1 MLIRVSSYLGKSTGK
16 GALGI
21 WTHNLKSIDFIY
33 YESEHYNGSA
43 IKMGAGV
50 QAFEAYYAAD
60 SHGLRVV
67 GGDCPTV
74 GLAGGYSQGGGHS
87 ILSSTYGL
95 GADQTLEWEVVTA
108 DGMLVTASPT
118 ENSDL
123 YWALSGGGGGTYG
136 VVLSLTSKAHPDGE
150 IGGASL
156 AFNLPGIS
164 PDTYWDAIS
173 LWHENLPNIVD
184 SGAQAIYTIMNESFI
199 LDCLT
204 WPGSSVSQ
212 VNALLQPFT
221 TELEKR
227 NITYSLN
234 VTSFPSF
241 VTHFNNFIGPLP
253 FGPPLA
259 NADQVT
265 GGRLVPRSVVNTN
278 NSALTAALRNI
289 SSSGNFFFN
298 LFGVNVSHALVGNNP
313 SSNAVLPA
321 WRDALMS
328 IMVVGPWD
336 FTVPR
341 EEMVER
347 EDELTNSVM
356 PQLEAVT
363 PGSGAYL
370 NEANFQQRNWQ
381 EDFYGSNYE
390 KLGSVKKKY
399 DPSNLFYAT
408 TAVGSEA
415 WTVASDGRL
424 CRS

>member
-1 MLIRVSSYLGKSTGK
+1 MFSYLGKSTGK

-21 WTHNLKSIDFIY
+21 WTHNLKSIDFLDY
-33 YESEHYNGSA
+33 KSKHYNGPA

-50 QAFEAYYAAD
+50 QAFEAYYAAGAR
-60 SHGLRVV
+60 GLRVV

-108 DGMLVTASPT
+108 DGKLITASPT
-118 ENSDL
+118 NNSDL
-123 YWALSGGGGGTYG
+123 YWALSGGGGGTFG
-136 VVLSLTSKAHPDGE
+136 IVLSLTSKAHPDGM

-156 AFNLPGIS
+156 AFTSAGIS
-164 PDTYWDAIS
+164 QDTYWDAIS
-173 LWHENLPNIVD
+173 LWQAGLPAIVD
-184 SGAQAIYTIMNESFI
+184 NGAQAIYTLLGESFT
-199 LDCLT
+199 LDALT
-204 WPGSSVSQ
+204 WPGSSVAD
-212 VNALLQPFT
+212 VTNLLEPFT
-221 TELEKR
+221 TALKDR

-234 VTSFPSF
+234 VTSFPNF
-241 VTHFNNFIGPLP
+241 IEHFNNFIGPLP
-253 FGPPLA
+253 FGPAGA

-265 GGRLVPRSVVNTN
+265 GGRLVPRSAVKN
-278 NSALTAALRNI
+278 NNAALTAALRNI
-289 SSSGNFFFN
+289 TSSGNFFLN
-298 LFGVNVSHALVGNNP
+298 LFGVNVSHALVGNTP

-328 IMVVGPWD
+328 IMVVGPWN
-336 FTVPR
+336 FTAPR
-341 EEMVER
+341 EEMVQR
-347 EDELTNSVM
+347 ENELTDNVM

-370 NEANFQQRNWQ
+370 NEADFQQRNWQ

-390 KLGSVKKKY
+390 KLRSVKKKY
-399 DPSNLFYAT
+399 DPGNIFYAT

-424 CRS
+424 CQCLEC

>member
-1 MLIRVSSYLGKSTGK
+1 MLTRVSSYLGKSTGK

-33 YESEHYNGSA
+33 YESEHYNGPA

-50 QAFEAYYAAD
+50 QVFEAYYAAN
-60 SHGLRVV
+60 SRGLRVV

-108 DGMLVTASPT
+108 DGKLVTASPT

-136 VVLSLTSKAHPDGE
+136 LVLSLTSKAHPDGE

-156 AFNLPGIS
+156 AFNLAGIS

-173 LWHENLPNIVD
+173 LWHENLPKIVD
-184 SGAQAIYTIMNESFI
+184 SGAQAIYTILNESFI
-199 LDCLT
+199 LNCLT

-212 VNALLQPFT
+212 VSALLQPFT
-221 TELEKR
+221 TGLEER

-241 VTHFNNFIGPLP
+241 IKHFNHFLGPLP
-253 FGPPLA
+253 FGPPMA
-259 NADQVT
+259 NTDQVT
-265 GGRLVPRSVVNTN
+265 GGRLVPRSVVYTN

-289 SSSGNFFFN
+289 SSSGNFYFN
-298 LFGVNVSHALVGNNP
+298 LFGVNVSHALVGNTP

-321 WRDALMS
+321 WRDALVS
-328 IMVVGPWD
+328 IVVVGPWD

-341 EEMVER
+341 EEMVKR

-370 NEANFQQRNWQ
+370 NEANFQQSNWQ

-390 KLGSVKKKY
+390 KLRSVKKKH
-399 DPSNLFYAT
+399 DPSDLFYAT

-415 WTVASDGRL
+415 WTVARDGRL